1 VHRRYVLNADPADKQ
16 EIADALSD
24 LGSDPRSAD
33 IAGPRAAAAA
43 AAMFGVPAEPV
54 VAAEAGSA
62 TAFEGIGVAGGPFP
76 WWDALQLPWPDS
88 SIGVEL

>member
-1 VHRRYVLNADPADKQ
+1 
-16 EIADALSD
+16 
-24 LGSDPRSAD
+24 
-33 IAGPRAAAAA
+33 
-43 AAMFGVPAEPV
+43 V

-62 TAFEGIGVAGGPFP
+62 TAFEEIGVAGGPFP